1 MEDAMNNTIR
11 FSLLGLAVLLL
22 LVGCTQ
28 PTGSNSPDSNPP
40 NNPGQNPPTANV
52 TVRITAQGYEPQ
64 NVSIP
69 IGGTVTWVNET
80 DTPNWPATARHPT
93 HTEYPGSGIEKCG
106 SPEAL
111 TIFDA
116 CRGLAKGERYSF
128 MFNDAG
134 EWSYHEHLGVKM
146 FGKITVTS

>member
-1 MEDAMNNTIR
+1 MDDAMNNTIR

>member
-1 MEDAMNNTIR
+1 MEAAMNNTIR

>member
-1 MEDAMNNTIR
+1 MNNTIR